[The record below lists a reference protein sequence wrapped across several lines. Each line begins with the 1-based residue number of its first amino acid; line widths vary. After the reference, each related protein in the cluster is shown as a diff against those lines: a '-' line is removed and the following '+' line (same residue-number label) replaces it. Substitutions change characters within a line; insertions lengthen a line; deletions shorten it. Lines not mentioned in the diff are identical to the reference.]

1 MCLHCKGWYVTNP
14 MNHSPICDGIIFIG
28 HDGTEYGHHML
39 YVICQM
45 EHEIYISTYDM
56 CDHFT
61 LITWNIS

>member
-1 MCLHCKGWYVTNP
+1 MS
-14 MNHSPICDGIIFIG
+14 HSPICDGIMFMG
-28 HDGTEYGHHML
+28 HDGTEYGHHIL

-45 EHEIYISTYDM
+45 EHEIYISTYNM